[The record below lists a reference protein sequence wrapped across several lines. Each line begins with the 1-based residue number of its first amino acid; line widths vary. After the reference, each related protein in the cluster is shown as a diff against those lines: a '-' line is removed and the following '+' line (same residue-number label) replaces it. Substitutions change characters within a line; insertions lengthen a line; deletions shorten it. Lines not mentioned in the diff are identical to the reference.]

1 MRFLVDKETYYQ
13 RLSVCVSCDKFDSSL
28 NTCTLNDKF
37 IPKLIRFNLASC
49 PIDKWQTIGVEPGE
63 KNYPR
68 IIN

>member
-1 MRFLVDKETYYQ
+1 MIARFLVDKETYYQ

-49 PIDKWQTIGVEPGE
+49 PIDKWQTIGVDESE
-63 KNYPR
+63 KNY
-68 IIN
+68 